1 MHSDCQ
7 ISVNTRKNTHISK
20 KIFFLIYYV
29 RNLCM
34 LVLTRRN
41 FLFSEICWKILIKVI
56 FYLELKSD
64 NVNTDK
70 FSLTLFLPLFHSGS
84 DLSYSDEHE
93 AAKYKNIFLWSW
105 NNKSKSPHPL
115 LPTHPTKEIGVS
127 LSLFSAAKVGRPCW
141 ATFHTSKVICPFIR
155 KMIKTQS
162 CAPCGEMLSMLLFHQ
177 TALLEEKKNILSGLL
192 ILRALCKI
200 IEEAEMRSCFQSVG
214 SVSLWALRNEGDR
227 TEKL

>member
-7 ISVNTRKNTHISK
+7 ISVNTRKKTLIYQK
-20 KIFFLIYYV
+20 KFFLIYYV
-29 RNLCM
+29 RNWCM

-41 FLFSEICWKILIKVI
+41 FLFSAICWKILIKGI

-70 FSLTLFLPLFHSGS
+70 FSLTIFLPLFHSGN
-84 DLSYSDEHE
+84 DLSYSDQHK

-127 LSLFSAAKVGRPCW
+127 LSLFSAANVGRHCW
-141 ATFHTSKVICPFIR
+141 ATFQAPKVICPFIR

-162 CAPCGEMLSMLLFHQ
+162 CAPCGEMLAMILFHQ
-177 TALLEEKKNILSGLL
+177 NA
-192 ILRALCKI
+192 
-200 IEEAEMRSCFQSVG
+200 
-214 SVSLWALRNEGDR
+214 SL
-227 TEKL
+227 